1 MCILY
6 IYKYKI
12 VFINFI
18 YTKMF
23 SDFKYLKTIYKLF
36 KIQQNRNYELIY
48 IFINFTYSFITI
60 YIII

>member
-36 KIQQNRNYELIY
+36 NN
-48 IFINFTYSFITI
+48 INININLNLFV
-60 YIII
+60 